1 MADDGIKNIARNRR
15 ARHEFE
21 VLETFEAGIA
31 LVGPEVKSL
40 RAGRANLGDAYG
52 VVRGKNC
59 WLEKLHISAYEPA
72 TRENPDP
79 QRPRRLLLHGREIR
93 KIHSKVAERG
103 LTLIPLS
110 LYFKH
115 GLAKVELAMDGLFAF
130 LLFVGALAA
139 AARCSTYVLGGDLK
153 YCNSNVSGSKP
164 RGASAFGFLGSF
176 ALVGSAFF
184 NCKCRC
190 ASRPSARPVPRRR
203 PPTGAPY
210 LSHAAANI

>member
-115 GLAKVELAMDGLFAF
+115 GLAKVELALVRGKRVRDKREDIKRRDADRE
-130 LLFVGALAA
+130 
-139 AARCSTYVLGGDLK
+139 AARAMRDRGR
-153 YCNSNVSGSKP
+153 SG
-164 RGASAFGFLGSF
+164 R
-176 ALVGSAFF
+176 
-184 NCKCRC
+184 
-190 ASRPSARPVPRRR
+190 
-203 PPTGAPY
+203 
-210 LSHAAANI
+210 